1 MLVEVYLL
9 QRMGGI
15 EPLTQAWEAGV
26 LPLNYIRVPLLY
38 HPGGG
43 MSRSMGKFFR
53 SRSVFLPTGSDL
65 DPEREADAADRL
77 RGCLP
82 EIRNPNF
89 ISPDTLLRVK
99 GLEPSRSCPHKNLN
113 LARLPIPPHPR
124 VLFFRTVLLYLRVS
138 VLSRGFGKNLP
149 ENLRFF
155 RAGDKIGER
164 GNFFEKTEIRSGLFR
179 HGMGERG

>member
-1 MLVEVYLL
+1 MTPARSGGFFFVSRDKKKPLSERRNARRGLLL

-53 SRSVFLPTGSDL
+53 SRSDFLPTGSDSGRG
-65 DPEREADAADRL
+65 READASERF
-77 RGCLP
+77 RGYLP
-82 EIRNPNF
+82 EIRNPDF
-89 ISPDTLLRVK
+89 IGPDTLLRVK

-124 VLFFRTVLLYLRVS
+124 VGRSF
-138 VLSRGFGKNLP
+138 
-149 ENLRFF
+149 
-155 RAGDKIGER
+155 ER
-164 GNFFEKTEIRSGLFR
+164 CYYTREAPFCQEGSEKFFEETCVFFVPAVD
-179 HGMGERG
+179 